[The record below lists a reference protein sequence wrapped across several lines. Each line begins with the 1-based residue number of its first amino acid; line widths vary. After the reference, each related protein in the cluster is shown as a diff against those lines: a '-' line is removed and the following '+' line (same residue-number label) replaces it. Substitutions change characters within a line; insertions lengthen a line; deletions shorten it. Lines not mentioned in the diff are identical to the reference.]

1 MTPKVRE
8 ETIKDKQ
15 QDIDSFKGQIQ
26 QRDLHPKNDESDVKF
41 RKIHDK
47 MIVDLEKEVQELI
60 DGRPIKKKKEKVV
73 LSWTPE
79 SKGEMD
85 KSIFEGQPFLTV
97 NVKDT
102 YTERPTKDSIR
113 MYWSIKDDRCEYL
126 VEEKGYVIGVIE
138 SVVIGVLQVS
148 GWKIITEGDNE
159 GRVEFEG
166 ELLSD
171 HPSIDFTLKDRTV
184 SGPIQYFNYPDDWKD
199 EKES

>member
-1 MTPKVRE
+1 MTPKKLTPKQFEKELRGIKEDIQMSQTGLENCKSEEQRE
-8 ETIKDKQ
+8 RYI
-15 QDIDSFKGQIQ
+15 I
-26 QRDLHPKNDESDVKF
+26 
-41 RKIHDK
+41 
-47 MIVDLEKEVQELI
+47 LEKGYQKQLDDLI
-60 DGRPIKKKKEKVV
+60 KNNPPKIKKVKVV
-73 LSWTPE
+73 YWTPE

-85 KSIFEGQPFLTV
+85 ETDFDRPYLTV
-97 NVKDT
+97 SVHKT
-102 YTERPTKDSIR
+102 ITERPTEDSIR

>member
-1 MTPKVRE
+1 MTPKRYRIELRKLEQSVGECETNLKYESDENLRE
-8 ETIKDKQ
+8 KYEKLIKEYQK
-15 QDIDSFKGQIQ
+15 
-26 QRDLHPKNDESDVKF
+26 QRDEFV
-41 RKIHDK
+41 
-47 MIVDLEKEVQELI
+47 EKYS
-60 DGRPIKKKKEKVV
+60 PKKKKPPVV
-73 LSWTPE
+73 YWTPE
-79 SKGEMD
+79 SKGEIDETYFD
-85 KSIFEGQPFLTV
+85 KPYLTV
-97 NVKDT
+97 SVQDSITK
-102 YTERPTKDSIR
+102 RPTKDSIR